1 MGIDEI
7 LESPGFWI
15 LGAGGLIAEILG
27 YVWARKSGWEIMP
40 FWQLIVMMLGTL
52 AAAAFFA
59 TRE

>member
-1 MGIDEI
+1 VI

-27 YVWARKSGWEIMP
+27 YMWARSNGWELMP

>member
-7 LESPGFWI
+7 IESPAFWI
-15 LGAGGLIAEILG
+15 LGAGGLIAEVMG
-27 YVWARKSGWEIMP
+27 YIMSKRMGWELMP
-40 FWQLIVMMLGTL
+40 FWQLMVIMLGTL

>member
-1 MGIDEI
+1 M
-7 LESPGFWI
+7 
-15 LGAGGLIAEILG
+15 
-27 YVWARKSGWEIMP
+27 GWELMP

>member
-1 MGIDEI
+1 MDISEI

-27 YVWARKSGWEIMP
+27 YMVAKNSGWEIMP
-40 FWQLIVMMLGTL
+40 FWQLIVMMAGTL
-52 AAAAFFA
+52 VAAAFFA